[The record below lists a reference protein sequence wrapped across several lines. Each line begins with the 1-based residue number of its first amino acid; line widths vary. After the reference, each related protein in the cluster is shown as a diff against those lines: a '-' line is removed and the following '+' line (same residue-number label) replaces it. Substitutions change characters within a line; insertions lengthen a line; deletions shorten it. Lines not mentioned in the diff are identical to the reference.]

1 MRTIFLTIALLSF
14 FHSSY
19 SQSPGLAI
27 GGHFGIGQAKIA
39 KANVTN
45 QTGRLALQG
54 GLALN
59 YQFIN
64 NFGLYGNILFSGKGS
79 RASGTDV
86 QSTFFGN
93 KEFPFEE
100 KYNLYYIEIPVM
112 AKLSVGINNFHL
124 KAFAGP
130 SVNFNVKGTQSKIY
144 EDKDY
149 NQENGYED
157 REIQG
162 LNLMEYSFCYGGGID
177 VVIAEQSIF
186 FLEARNNIG
195 LNTFGK
201 INNLDAFNQYFGLG
215 FGILYKY

>member
-1 MRTIFLTIALLSF
+1 MRILLFTFGTLLLCNSLCG
-14 FHSSY
+14 
-19 SQSPGLAI
+19 QSPGLAL
-27 GGHFGIGQAKIA
+27 GGHFGIGQAKIS
-39 KANVTN
+39 KANINN

-54 GLALN
+54 GLSLN
-59 YQFIN
+59 YQFVK

-79 RASGTDV
+79 RASGNDV

-93 KEFPFEE
+93 KEFPFEQ

-112 AKLSVGINNFHL
+112 AKLSLGINNFYF

-130 SVNFNVKGTQSKIY
+130 SINFNVKGTESKIY

-149 NQENGYED
+149 HEQNGYSD

-177 VVIAEQSIF
+177 VEIAQQSIF
-186 FLEARNNIG
+186 FLEVRNNIG
-195 LNTFGK
+195 MNTFGK

-215 FGILYKY
+215 LGILYKY